1 MGTQPQPKIRFPKW
15 SVRHGSARVLLLSAA
30 VVLALLTGG
39 VLVSQRVILAGD
51 SSAKYPAA
59 KATYMA
65 RYQQAQATAQAKYP
79 TASKGGPTIYTP
91 SSPQP
96 TPTFQ
101 AGIVD
106 THEGPFPAC
115 DLTVRNAWQGQ
126 VSGVWELVYA
136 GVVYSDKAMC
146 TGGQGGLRIYNRV
159 STASLGTFLAPA
171 GTSALTI
178 TAVNGVVMQLR
189 SDTGQILTFN
199 LQTHQ
204 YAAG

>member
-1 MGTQPQPKIRFPKW
+1 MGTQPQSQIRFPKW
-15 SVRHGSARVLLLSAA
+15 PVQRSSARVLLLTAA
-30 VVLALLTGG
+30 IVIALLTGG
-39 VLVSQRVILAGD
+39 ILVSQRIVQAGD

-65 RYQQAQATAQAKYP
+65 RYQQAQATARAKYP

-96 TPTFQ
+96 TPTFPT
-101 AGIVD
+101 GIFNIHEAPFSQSQFIV
-106 THEGPFPAC
+106 HNYYEGP
-115 DLTVRNAWQGQ
+115 VNGI
-126 VSGVWELVYA
+126 WEIVYA
-136 GVVYSDKAMC
+136 GGPTTPQFTIA
-146 TGGQGGLRIYNRV
+146 QGGLRIYNV
-159 STASLGTFLAPA
+159 ATHADLGQYLAPA
-171 GTSALTI
+171 GTSGLTI

-204 YAAG
+204 YAQG

>member
-1 MGTQPQPKIRFPKW
+1 MGTQPQPKIRFPQW
-15 SVRHGSARVLLLSAA
+15 SLRRRSARVLLLSAA
-30 VVLALLTGG
+30 AVLALLTGG

-79 TASKGGPTIYTP
+79 TASKATEIP

-101 AGIVD
+101 TGIVD

-126 VSGVWELVYA
+126 VNGVWELVYS

-159 STASLGTFLAPA
+159 STANLGTFLAPA

-189 SDTGQILTFN
+189 SDSGQLLTFN

-204 YAAG
+204 YGQG

>member
-1 MGTQPQPKIRFPKW
+1 MGTQPQPKVRFPQW
-15 SVRHGSARVLLLSAA
+15 SLRRGSARVLLLSAA
-30 VVLALLTGG
+30 VVIAVLTASI
-39 VLVSQRVILAGD
+39 LVSQRVILAGD

-79 TASKGGPTIYTP
+79 TASKATEIP

-96 TPTFQ
+96 TATFIS
-101 AGIVD
+101 GIVS

-126 VSGVWELVYA
+126 VNGVWELVYA
-136 GVVYSDKAMC
+136 GLAYPNFAEGDCSS
-146 TGGQGGLRIYNRV
+146 GQGGLRIYN
-159 STASLGTFLAPA
+159 SETTANLGTFLAPA

-189 SDTGQILTFN
+189 SDSGQLLTFN

-204 YAAG
+204 YTAG